1 MMGTNLAQGEQREEQ
16 EMANRAVVVDPSVMG
31 RLTIREV
38 DDPEPTAQQAIV
50 RVAAI
55 SLNRGEVNA
64 AMSRP
69 AGTRPGW
76 DLAGV
81 IERAAAD
88 GSGPTVG
95 ARVVGF
101 VPTGN
106 YERHTTAPN
115 GAWAER
121 VAVGTDAL
129 ATLPD
134 TVSFAQAA
142 TLPVAGMT
150 ALIATEHGGALLGR
164 KVLVGGASGGAGNFA
179 VQLARL
185 AGAHVTGI
193 VRQEAHVAEVREAGA
208 QTVVVTDDGKAAA
221 QYGPYDLIID
231 SVGGALLGN
240 LLAQIAKDGSVVTF
254 GSSAGAEVTF
264 DLRPFF
270 LGGASLYGLILF
282 HEVRRHPANI
292 ALARLAGLVADGQ
305 LKPQIGVEAP
315 WEEIAM
321 VARDLLDRRFT
332 GKAVLH
338 LD

>member
-1 MMGTNLAQGEQREEQ
+1 MT
-16 EMANRAVVVDPSVMG
+16 NRAVVVDPNVAG

-38 DDPEPTAQQAIV
+38 QDPEPTPQQAIV

-55 SLNRGEVNA
+55 SLNRGEVNG
-64 AMSRP
+64 AMNAP
-69 AGTRPGW
+69 AGARPGW
-76 DLAGV
+76 DLAGT

-88 GSGPTVG
+88 GSGPQAGT
-95 ARVVGF
+95 RVVGL

-106 YERHTTAPN
+106 YERHPTVPN
-115 GAWAER
+115 GAWAAR
-121 VAVGTDAL
+121 VAVDTEAL

-134 TVSFAQAA
+134 SVSFAQAA

-150 ALIATEHGGALLGR
+150 ALIAVEHRGALLGR

-193 VRQEAHVAEVREAGA
+193 VRQEAHVEEVRQAGA
-208 QTVVVTDDGKAAA
+208 HTTVVTDDGKAAA
-221 QYGPYDLIID
+221 EHGPYDLIID

-240 LLAQIAKDGSVVTF
+240 LLAQIARDGSVVTF

-270 LGGASLYGLILF
+270 LGGGASLYGLILF
-282 HEVRRHPANI
+282 HEVRRHPADI
-292 ALARLAGLVADGQ
+292 ALARLVGLVAEGK
-305 LKPQIGVEAP
+305 LKPQIAVEAP
-315 WEEIAM
+315 WEELAT
-321 VARDLLDRRFT
+321 VARELLDRRFT

-338 LD
+338 IGQR

>member
-1 MMGTNLAQGEQREEQ
+1 M
-16 EMANRAVVVDPSVMG
+16 VDPAAAG
-31 RLTIREV
+31 RLVVREV
-38 DDPEPTAQQAIV
+38 GDPEPTPQQAIV

-69 AGTRPGW
+69 AGARPGW
-76 DLAGV
+76 DLAGMV
-81 IERAAAD
+81 ERAAAD
-88 GSGPTVG
+88 GSGPPAGTRVG
-95 ARVVGF
+95 GF

-106 YERHTTAPN
+106 YERHPTVPL

-134 TVSFAQAA
+134 TVSFAGAA

-150 ALIATEHGGALLGR
+150 ALIAIERGGALVGR
-164 KVLVGGASGGAGNFA
+164 KVLLGGASGGAGNFA

-193 VRQEAHVAEVREAGA
+193 VRRKAHVGEVRQAGA
-208 QTVVVTDDGKAAA
+208 GTVVVTDDGKAAA
-221 QYGPYDLIID
+221 EHGPYDLIID

-240 LLAQIAKDGSVVTF
+240 LLGQIAKDGTVVTF

-270 LGGASLYGLILF
+270 LGGGASLYGLILF
-282 HEVRRHPANI
+282 HEVRRHPADI
-292 ALARLAGLVADGQ
+292 ALARLAGLVADGK
-305 LKPQIGVEAP
+305 LTPQIAVEAP
-315 WEEIAM
+315 WEEIAT
-321 VARDLLDRRFT
+321 VARDLLGRRFT

-338 LD
+338 IGQR

>member
-1 MMGTNLAQGEQREEQ
+1 
-16 EMANRAVVVDPSVMG
+16 MANRAIVVDPGVAG
-31 RLTIREV
+31 RLVLREV
-38 DDPEPTAQQAIV
+38 GDPEPTQQQAIV

-64 AMSRP
+64 AMNRP
-69 AGTRPGW
+69 VGARPGW
-76 DLAGV
+76 DLAGT
-81 IERAAAD
+81 IERVAAD
-88 GSGPTVG
+88 GSGPAVG
-95 ARVVGF
+95 TRVVGF

-106 YERHTTAPN
+106 YERHPTVPN

-121 VAVGTDAL
+121 VAVGTAAL
-129 ATLPD
+129 AALPD
-134 TVSFAQAA
+134 SVSFAQAA

-150 ALIATEHGGALLGR
+150 ALIAVEHGGALLGR

-185 AGAHVTGI
+185 GGAHVTGI
-193 VRQEAHVAEVREAGA
+193 VRQEAHVEEVQQAGA
-208 QTVVVTDDGKAAA
+208 RTVVVTDDGKAAA
-221 QYGPYDLIID
+221 EYGPYDLIVD

-240 LLAQIAKDGSVVTF
+240 LLAQIAIDGRVVTF

-270 LGGASLYGLILF
+270 LGGGASLYGLILF
-282 HEVRRHPANI
+282 HEVRRHPASVV
-292 ALARLAGLVADGQ
+292 LARLVELVSEGQ
-305 LKPQIGVEAP
+305 LKPQIAVEAP
-315 WEEIAM
+315 WEEIAT

-338 LD
+338 VGQG